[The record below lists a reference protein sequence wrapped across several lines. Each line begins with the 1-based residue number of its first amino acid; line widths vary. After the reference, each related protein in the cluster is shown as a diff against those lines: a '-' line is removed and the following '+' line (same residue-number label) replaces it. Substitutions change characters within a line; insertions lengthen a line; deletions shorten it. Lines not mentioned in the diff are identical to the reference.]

1 MRRKI
6 RKVDAAKMRE
16 FVEEGLAILGGRIEA
31 ENRIKDGVL
40 FSVANCDISVLE
52 DVVNQRMGHY
62 AYPWTSWMKSETELE
77 MGFEEYEN

>member
-77 MGFEEYEN
+77 VGFEEYEN

>member
-62 AYPWTSWMKSETELE
+62 AYLWTSWMKSETELE
-77 MGFEEYEN
+77 FGFEEYEN

>member
-6 RKVDAAKMRE
+6 CKADAAKMRE
-16 FVEEGLAILGGRIEA
+16 FVEEGLAIIGGCIE
-31 ENRIKDGVL
+31 EESRTEDRVL
-40 FSVANCDISVLE
+40 FSVANCDLSRLE
-52 DVVNQRMGHY
+52 DFVNQRMGHY